1 MRDAWEKIL
10 KEHLIARKSAKQV
23 FIGAGLPVLPMRLVD
38 KIVAGECI
46 NFNELIPFCDPG
58 TEEQPLQPQHHLFPS
73 LGVIRPGHIIE
84 YSFLQWASCFVTYM
98 AALFSNGQNVTHMCA
113 YFIVILKA
121 NREYTDDIWR
131 HYDIMYRQK
140 AEATRSTD

>member
-1 MRDAWEKIL
+1 
-10 KEHLIARKSAKQV
+10 
-23 FIGAGLPVLPMRLVD
+23 
-38 KIVAGECI
+38 
-46 NFNELIPFCDPG
+46 
-58 TEEQPLQPQHHLFPS
+58 
-73 LGVIRPGHIIE
+73 
-84 YSFLQWASCFVTYM
+84 M

-131 HYDIMYRQK
+131 HYDIMYQQK